1 MSDKLRQ
8 ARKPAAR
15 AGWRTAGGRRLRRAG
30 GFCGRRW
37 PAMAAFAAASLL
49 LAACG
54 SATGSGKTGT
64 GASASGHATG
74 GTTVTAWLVTSGP
87 SPANTL
93 VQTTAK
99 KFEASHPGDHIT
111 VDFIENTPYKQK
123 IRLAMGAGNPP
134 TIFWTWGGGIL
145 DQYIKAG
152 DVQPLG
158 HPSWVSR
165 FLPVT
170 LNNVTYN
177 GNLYG
182 VPIEGTQP
190 VYFFYNK
197 SVLRKAGISSF
208 PATWSGLI
216 QAVHTLKAHG
226 YTPIALA
233 DAAGWP
239 GLMYLEYLTD
249 RIGGSG
255 TVKAILDGKPGAW
268 SNPAVVQ
275 ALTDIQQL
283 VRAGAFQ
290 QGYDSLHFGSGGSDA
305 LVYSGKAAMQLMG
318 DWDISAILGSD
329 KSFVTSGQL
338 GMAPF
343 PTVAGGTGNPADL
356 EGNTASYV
364 AVASHA
370 SAAQKKV
377 AEQFL
382 QELSTMSYAKAAV
395 GAGEVPVIKGAAS
408 LFSGQQL
415 ASFDKAIY
423 SSVEQAP
430 SFQYSWDQ
438 SLGPSEAQ
446 TMLTNLEQVFEL
458 TETPQ
463 KFVSVMNGKGS
474 SG

>member
-1 MSDKLRQ
+1 MPDMPSRPGQ
-8 ARKPAAR
+8 HAGQPALA
-15 AGWRTAGGRRLRRAG
+15 AGGRRG
-30 GFCGRRW
+30 GRPRRRW
-37 PAMAAFAAASLL
+37 PVLAVCAAASLL

-54 SATGSGKTGT
+54 SATGSGKTGNGGT
-64 GASASGHATG
+64 GGGHAAG

-93 VQTTAK
+93 VTSTAK
-99 KFEASHPGDHIT
+99 RFEASHPGDHIT
-111 VDFIENTPYKQK
+111 VDFIENTPFKQK

-145 DQYIKAG
+145 GQYVNAG

-158 HPSWVSR
+158 QPSWASR

-170 LNNVTYN
+170 LSNVTFN
-177 GNLYG
+177 GKLYG

-197 SVLRKAGISSF
+197 SVMKKAGLATF
-208 PATWSGLI
+208 PATWSGLLS
-216 QAVHTLKAHG
+216 AVHTLKAHG
-226 YTPIALA
+226 VTPVALA
-233 DAAGWP
+233 NAAGWP

-255 TVKAILDGKPGAW
+255 AVKAILDGKPGAW
-268 SNPAVVQ
+268 SSPAVIQ

-318 DWDISAILGSD
+318 DWDISSILGSD

-343 PTVAGGTGNPADL
+343 PAVTGGKGNPADL

-364 AVASHA
+364 AIASHA
-370 SAAQKKV
+370 SMAQKKV

-382 QELSTMSYAKAAV
+382 QELSTVSYAKGAV
-395 GAGEVPVIKGAAS
+395 AAGEVPVIKGAAS
-408 LFSGQQL
+408 LFNGQQL
-415 ASFDKAIY
+415 ASFDKTIY

-446 TMLTNLEQVFEL
+446 AMLTNLEQVFEL

-463 KFVSVMNGKGS
+463 KFVSVMNSKGS
-474 SG
+474 PG